1 MYVNNLISLQENI
14 STYGIDDRKV
24 TGHVTLSS
32 PGMIKCYVQNLKAL
46 PSGNRYVF
54 CIFSKN
60 HNEGIKVGK
69 LGTEKETKWIVDE
82 KNILGSGLRLEEID
96 GVALVAEHEMRGAE
110 AVVVGFSRDRYMLL
124 SMVDSLFPR
133 NEQKSTNQVSPKTV
147 TKQPTGTVE
156 KPKVVVKETMP
167 VEKPKV
173 VVKEPE
179 PEEKV
184 KVIVVKEPVPV
195 EKPKVMIKEPVPV
208 EKPKAVVQ
216 EPVPVILPVPVV
228 AEKTISIEKIK
239 VVVSQESGPV
249 ILPKPKVPMEPGPVI
264 LPKPKVP
271 LEPGPVI
278 LPCEHKEEYMHKE
291 IPYEHKEEHMHKE
304 MPCEHKEEYMHKEMP
319 CEHKEEHMH
328 KEMPCEHKEEHMHKE
343 MPCEHKEE
351 YMHKEMPCEHKE
363 KYMHKEMPC
372 EHKEEAQQ
380 SVCKPICKPICPK
393 PRVEEQEDFILPEGA
408 VVGDLTKETSTEPI
422 TKELKRIIDS
432 ISKDKRVEEKA
443 RELEEQISKMS
454 NIPQSQ
460 KLFDKA
466 HIQKTIESRYM
477 SQQINIEDMLEEE
490 EEEPGLDTNPK
501 KAIECINEMSE
512 VEGLLDSE
520 ALEERDYLLEIDK
533 RLQAIRARMGEAIE
547 KQELE

>member
-195 EKPKVMIKEPVPV
+195 EKPK
-208 EKPKAVVQ
+208 AVVQ

-291 IPYEHKEEHMHKE
+291 MPY
-304 MPCEHKEEYMHKEMP
+304 EHKEEYMHKEMP

-328 KEMPCEHKEEHMHKE
+328 KEMPCEQKEEHMH
-343 MPCEHKEE
+343 
-351 YMHKEMPCEHKE
+351 
-363 KYMHKEMPC
+363 
-372 EHKEEAQQ
+372 
-380 SVCKPICKPICPK
+380 
-393 PRVEEQEDFILPEGA
+393 
-408 VVGDLTKETSTEPI
+408 
-422 TKELKRIIDS
+422 
-432 ISKDKRVEEKA
+432 
-443 RELEEQISKMS
+443 
-454 NIPQSQ
+454 N
-460 KLFDKA
+460 
-466 HIQKTIESRYM
+466 
-477 SQQINIEDMLEEE
+477 
-490 EEEPGLDTNPK
+490 
-501 KAIECINEMSE
+501 
-512 VEGLLDSE
+512 
-520 ALEERDYLLEIDK
+520 
-533 RLQAIRARMGEAIE
+533 
-547 KQELE
+547 

>member
-291 IPYEHKEEHMHKE
+291 MPYEHKEEHMHKE

>member
-195 EKPKVMIKEPVPV
+195 EKPKVMVKEPVPV

-291 IPYEHKEEHMHKE
+291 MPYEHKEE
-304 MPCEHKEEYMHKEMP
+304 
-319 CEHKEEHMH
+319 
-328 KEMPCEHKEEHMHKE
+328 
-343 MPCEHKEE
+343 
-351 YMHKEMPCEHKE
+351 
-363 KYMHKEMPC
+363 YMHKEMPC

>member
-291 IPYEHKEEHMHKE
+291 MPYEHKEEH
-304 MPCEHKEEYMHKEMP
+304 
-319 CEHKEEHMH
+319 
-328 KEMPCEHKEEHMHKE
+328 
-343 MPCEHKEE
+343 
-351 YMHKEMPCEHKE
+351 
-363 KYMHKEMPC
+363 MHKEMPC

>member
-156 KPKVVVKETMP
+156 KPKVVVKEPMP

-195 EKPKVMIKEPVPV
+195 EKPKVMVKEPVPV

-216 EPVPVILPVPVV
+216 EPGPVILPVPVV

-291 IPYEHKEEHMHKE
+291 MPYEHKEEHMHKE
-304 MPCEHKEEYMHKEMP
+304 MPCEHKEEYK
-319 CEHKEEHMH
+319 H

-547 KQELE
+547 KQEIE

>member
-195 EKPKVMIKEPVPV
+195 EKPK
-208 EKPKAVVQ
+208 AVVQ

-291 IPYEHKEEHMHKE
+291 MPYEHKEEYMHKE
-304 MPCEHKEEYMHKEMP
+304 MPCEHKEEHMHKEMP

-466 HIQKTIESRYM
+466 HIQKTIESRYI

-547 KQELE
+547 KQEIE

>member
-69 LGTEKETKWIVDE
+69 LGAEKETKWIVDE

-133 NEQKSTNQVSPKTV
+133 KEQKSTNQVSPKTV

-156 KPKVVVKETMP
+156 KPKVVVKEPMP
-167 VEKPKV
+167 VEKPKI

-179 PEEKV
+179 SEEKV

-195 EKPKVMIKEPVPV
+195 EKPKE
-208 EKPKAVVQ
+208 VVQ
-216 EPVPVILPVPVV
+216 EPVPVILPAPVV
-228 AEKTISIEKIK
+228 AEKSISIEKIK
-239 VVVSQESGPV
+239 GVVSQESGPV
-249 ILPKPKVPMEPGPVI
+249 ILPKPKVPLEPGPVI

-278 LPCEHKEEYMHKE
+278 LPCEHKEE
-291 IPYEHKEEHMHKE
+291 HMHKE
-304 MPCEHKEEYMHKEMP
+304 MPCEHKEEHMHKEMPYEHKEEHMHKEKPCEHKEEYMHKEMPCEHKEEYMHKEMPYENKEKYMHKEMP

-328 KEMPCEHKEEHMHKE
+328 KEMPCEHKEE
-343 MPCEHKEE
+343 
-351 YMHKEMPCEHKE
+351 Y
-363 KYMHKEMPC
+363 
-372 EHKEEAQQ
+372 KEEAQQ
-380 SVCKPICKPICPK
+380 SICKPICKPICPK

-490 EEEPGLDTNPK
+490 EEETGLDTNPK